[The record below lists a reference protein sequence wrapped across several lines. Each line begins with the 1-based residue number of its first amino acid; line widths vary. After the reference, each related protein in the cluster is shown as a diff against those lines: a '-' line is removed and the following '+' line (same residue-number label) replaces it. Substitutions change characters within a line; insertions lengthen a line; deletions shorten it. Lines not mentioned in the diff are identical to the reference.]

1 MINLLPP
8 DVKQTYHY
16 ARLNT
21 RLVRWVIVFSF
32 AIIGLAGLSVGGIF
46 YLQETAKSYDVQVA
60 SLEASLKQQKQAE
73 TKKKVTEI
81 SNDLKLTVQVLSK
94 LVLYSK
100 LLDQLATIIPK
111 NTALSNL
118 NISQVQGALDITA
131 NTADYNA
138 ATQLQVNLAD
148 PTNKIFSKADIV
160 SITCASETTVDTK
173 RLPCS
178 VTIRALFAA
187 DNPYLFTKNTGTGTT
202 KP

>member
-8 DVKQTYHY
+8 DVKQAYRY

-21 RLVRWVIVFSF
+21 RLVRWVTAFSF
-32 AIIGLAGLSVGGIF
+32 AIVGLAGLSIGGIF
-46 YLQETAKSYDVQVA
+46 YLQETAKSYDTQVS
-60 SLEASLKQQKQAE
+60 SLEANLKQQKQAE
-73 TKKKVTEI
+73 TKKQVTEI
-81 SNDLKLTVQVLSK
+81 SNDLKLTLQVLSK
-94 LVLYSK
+94 QVLYSQ
-100 LLDQLATIIPK
+100 LLDQLATIIP
-111 NTALSNL
+111 NNAALSNL
-118 NISQVQGALDITA
+118 TISQVQGALDITA

-160 SITCASETTVDTK
+160 SISCTAETTTPEAE

-187 DNPYLFTKNTGTGTT
+187 NNPYLFTSNTKAV